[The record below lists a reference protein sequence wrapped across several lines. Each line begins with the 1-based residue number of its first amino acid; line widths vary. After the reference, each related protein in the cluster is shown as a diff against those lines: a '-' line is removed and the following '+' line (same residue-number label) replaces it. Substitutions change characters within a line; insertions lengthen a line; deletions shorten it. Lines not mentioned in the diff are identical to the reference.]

1 MRQVVVIAGP
11 ICAGKT
17 TLAHKLADENGGR
30 VLDRDEIARAM
41 GSPRKWLHSKT
52 YSRQAEHVMRL
63 ELDQIAKAREG
74 IVYVVR
80 SLPVA
85 AQRAALVDRLRAELI
100 LLDPGRD
107 ECIRR
112 ARVDRRPPGS
122 VPAIHRWYARY
133 LPGTE
138 EQEPEEHFATSRDW

>member
-1 MRQVVVIAGP
+1 MRRVVVIAGP

-17 TLAHKLADENGGR
+17 TLAHKLAEEQGGR
-30 VLDRDEIARAM
+30 VLDRDEIARVM

-52 YSRQAEHVMRL
+52 YSQRAEQVMRL
-63 ELDQIAKAREG
+63 ELDRIAKSRDD
-74 IVYVVR
+74 IVFVVR

-85 AQRAALVDRLRAELI
+85 AQRAALVERLRAELI

-107 ECIRR
+107 ECVRR
-112 ARVDRRPPGS
+112 ARGDRRPPGS

-133 LPGTE
+133 LPGVEPPIE
-138 EQEPEEHFATSRDW
+138 EQFATSRDW